1 MNGELLRMIDSIHRA
16 KDIDLDILFGAL
28 EDALASALRK
38 NLGLQE
44 LVPVT
49 INRET
54 GEVTR
59 EDTGEALDP
68 SLLGRIAAQT
78 AGQVFKQKTREAER
92 DVIFRDYEGRLH
104 DIVNGTIQ
112 RTEGGNVI
120 VNLGRTEGFLPRRE
134 QVREEKYRV
143 GDRIRCYVLDV
154 RKAGSNVKII
164 LSRSHPDLIRKLFEL
179 EVPEISERI
188 IEIKELAREPGYRT
202 KIAVYS
208 IDSKVDAVGACVG
221 VRGTRIKNIV
231 AELGGEKIDIVRWS
245 DQSDIFIA
253 NALNPAEIQA
263 ISLNTIAR
271 VARVIVAE
279 DQLSRAIGS
288 LGQNVRLASKLT
300 EWDIDV
306 MSQQELDGEIEKMKD
321 ALSSVPGVG
330 DKTIAKLFAAGFSLK
345 KLGSTSIDK
354 MLTVEGVGES
364 VADKIAECAAEFNAR
379 ERERIRA
386 EREAAAEAARRA
398 VLGQQ
403 EAEPVAEAG
412 ETAGQEEQADEQEP
426 DPAEPEEE
434 AAAEEEDS
442 KEKEETEPA
451 EEQPGPESEQPKEQP
466 DEETGDDSVDEAAG
480 GSDAAA
486 EDEPAEK
493 PAD

>member
-1 MNGELLRMIDSIHRA
+1 MNGELLRMIDSIHRS
-16 KDIDLDILFGAL
+16 KDIDLDVLFGAL

-44 LVPVT
+44 LVPVS
-49 INRET
+49 INRES

-59 EDTGEALDP
+59 DDTGEALDP

-112 RTEGGNVI
+112 RIEGGNVI

-164 LSRSHPDLIRKLFEL
+164 LSRSHPDLIRKLFDL

-188 IEIKELAREPGYRT
+188 IEMKELAREPGYRT

-279 DQLSRAIGS
+279 DQLSRAIGA

-300 EWDIDV
+300 GWDIDV
-306 MSQQELDGEIEKMKD
+306 MSQAELDNEQGRMAEVLGGIENVGE
-321 ALSSVPGVG
+321 
-330 DKTIAKLFAAGFSLK
+330 KTLQKLFAAGFSLK
-345 KLGSTSIDK
+345 KIASTDVDTL
-354 MLTVEGVGES
+354 MTVDGVGETT
-364 VADKIAECAAEFNAR
+364 AGPIIEHAR
-379 ERERIRA
+379 EYVAEERARA
-386 EREAAAEAARRA
+386 RAAREAAAAGLPMPEEAT
-398 VLGQQ
+398 
-403 EAEPVAEAG
+403 AEPSE
-412 ETAGQEEQADEQEP
+412 ADEETL
-426 DPAEPEEE
+426 DETGADAEPEGVS
-434 AAAEEEDS
+434 AAELDAEPGPAGDA
-442 KEKEETEPA
+442 ETNGDRAEPPDAEEPA
-451 EEQPGPESEQPKEQP
+451 PEKRDP
-466 DEETGDDSVDEAAG
+466 V
-480 GSDAAA
+480 AA
-486 EDEPAEK
+486 EPAAE
-493 PAD
+493 AEENAATSSD